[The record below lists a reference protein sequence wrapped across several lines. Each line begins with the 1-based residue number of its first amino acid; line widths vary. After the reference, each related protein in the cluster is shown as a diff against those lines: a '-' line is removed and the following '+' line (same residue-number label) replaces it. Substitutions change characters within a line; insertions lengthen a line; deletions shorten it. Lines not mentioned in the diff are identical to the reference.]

1 MEKTTKLNESSMLY
15 RKIDQ
20 LGLSARDRAEAVAA
34 LETADKMAD
43 SFYWVFEKFE
53 RITGWVQHN
62 PNLKHQ

>member
-15 RKIDQ
+15 RKIDE

-53 RITGWVQHN
+53 RIASWVQHN